1 MKLTG
6 VGEASIIGLFRHA
19 SEGGTGDL
27 LMGIGDDA
35 AVFAGKKGH
44 FWLASTDLLL
54 ENIHFDPRTITP
66 YQLGFKSV
74 AVNVS
79 DIRAMNGHARYLLVS
94 VAFPEHLDFTH
105 AEEFAEGV
113 RKAEQR
119 FGVTVVGG
127 DTCRS
132 PSVTFISVTVIGDT
146 VSPVYRS
153 GARPGDA
160 LYVTGTLGA
169 SAAGLEIL
177 RRLKAQVALEPSSAK
192 DLPARLGLKASG
204 TPFLNVVRRHLMPHP
219 VMADVGS
226 GISAMIDVSDGL
238 LMDLDRL
245 CTASGT
251 GVRLNA
257 DDIPISGDTRIVSSE
272 LGLSPTDLAFQG
284 GEDYELLFTAPQ
296 EALIHGAT
304 RIGEIIPEGREMIRQ
319 NRSVVWPK
327 VTGFDHF
334 ASGGND

>member
-19 SEGGTGDL
+19 SEVGTADL

-35 AVFAGKKGH
+35 AVFSGAEGH
-44 FWLASTDLLL
+44 FWLVSTDLLI
-54 ENIHFDPRTITP
+54 ENIHFDPSTITP

-79 DIRAMNGHARYLLVS
+79 DIRAMNGHARYLLLS
-94 VAFPEHLDFTH
+94 LAFPGHLDFTH

-146 VSPVYRS
+146 ASPVYRS
-153 GARPGDA
+153 GARPGDV
-160 LYVTGTLGA
+160 LYVTGALGA
-169 SAAGLEIL
+169 SAAGLDIL
-177 RRLKAQVALEPSSAK
+177 RRLKAQVPLESSPGE
-192 DLPARLGLKASG
+192 DLAARLGLKCSG

-219 VMADVGS
+219 VMPDVGS

-245 CTASGT
+245 CAASGT

-257 DDIPISGDTRIVSSE
+257 DAIPVSEDTRIVSSE
-272 LGLSPTDLAFQG
+272 LGLNPMALALQG

-296 EALIHGAT
+296 GSLIQGAT
-304 RIGEIIPEGREMIRQ
+304 RIGEIIPEGREMIHQ
-319 NRSVVWPK
+319 GRSVPWPK

-334 ASGGND
+334 SSGEND